1 MIYFQR
7 LRPPEKRKK
16 ALAADAGFDFQCIA
30 PTRLPRL
37 CRRKKILPAI
47 PLFVHVNHFGASG
60 APAVAMAG
68 GPACKRRLAKSGG
81 NVAN

>member
-16 ALAADAGFDFQCIA
+16 ALAAAAGFHFTCLA
-30 PTRLPRL
+30 RTRLPRL

-47 PLFVHVNHFGASG
+47 PLFVHVIHFGASG
-60 APAVAMAG
+60 APAVAMVV
-68 GPACKRRLAKSGG
+68 GPAWKRRLAKSDS